1 MSKFKDRDF
10 VCKHMMLR
18 KQDLVKAIHDKQLKT
33 VDDVQ
38 DETGAA
44 TICGACYDDVEE
56 ILHEELEK
64 ERKLK
69 LLRG

>member
-1 MSKFKDRDF
+1 MSKFEDRDF

-18 KQDLVKAIHDKQLKT
+18 KQDIVKAIHELNLKNM
-33 VDDVQ
+33 DDVQ

-56 ILHEELEK
+56 ILHEELKKQK
-64 ERKLK
+64 EGRV
-69 LLRG
+69 